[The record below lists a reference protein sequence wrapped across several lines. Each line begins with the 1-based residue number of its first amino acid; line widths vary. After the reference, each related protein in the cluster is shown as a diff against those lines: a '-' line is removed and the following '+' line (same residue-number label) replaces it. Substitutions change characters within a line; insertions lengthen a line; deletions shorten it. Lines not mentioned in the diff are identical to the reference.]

1 MPKAPRKGR
10 ERGNRKED
18 RNLYPEKN
26 GSVPSA
32 NFYFLFSTYFVR
44 FFSFYVKTL
53 IDRCTGKCRFF
64 LSNNGKKELQNEK

>member
-26 GSVPSA
+26 AGVPSA
-32 NFYFLFSTYFVR
+32 NFYFLYSTYSIP
-44 FFSFYVKTL
+44 FFSIYFKTL
-53 IDRCTGKCRFF
+53 IDRCAGKCRF
-64 LSNNGKKELQNEK
+64 LLLNNGKKELQNEK